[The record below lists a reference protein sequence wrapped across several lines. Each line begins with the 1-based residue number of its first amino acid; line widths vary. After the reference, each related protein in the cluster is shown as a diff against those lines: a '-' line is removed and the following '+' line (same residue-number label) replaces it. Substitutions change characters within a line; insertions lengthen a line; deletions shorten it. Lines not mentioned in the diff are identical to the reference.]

1 MAADQGELVVSG
13 DLILETVVVLVVM
26 DIIQVILQTM
36 QDRLPEAAE
45 QEDIA
50 VPVVTVAIGKIV
62 QITPQAPP
70 IPHHVL
76 THLQLP
82 QQEEEEA
89 EGNTVD
95 AF

>member
-1 MAADQGELVVSG
+1 VAAEQGELVVSV

-62 QITPQAPP
+62 QITP
-70 IPHHVL
+70 
-76 THLQLP
+76 
-82 QQEEEEA
+82 
-89 EGNTVD
+89 
-95 AF
+95 